1 MMKIIAGIARGI
13 PLNVPRGLKVRPTAG
28 RARKALFDSLG
39 DFSGKSVVDL
49 FAGSGA
55 LGLEAASRGAAQVS
69 FIEKEAKF
77 CRNIEDN
84 IAKIS
89 KAGCNC
95 QFEIHCH
102 DASRSEIV
110 AACAATPDIV
120 FADPPYPISGN
131 CFRRL
136 GSREP
141 FAKWLGDGIL
151 IWELPDSGDPDG
163 TFLQARYLRLLQ
175 RRKFGGTTFL
185 FATAMQ

>member
-13 PLNVPRGLKVRPTAG
+13 PLNVPRGIKVRPTAG

-55 LGLEAASRGAAQVS
+55 LGLEAASRGAARVS

-77 CRNIEDN
+77 CRNIAGN

-89 KAGCNC
+89 KAGCHC
-95 QFEIHCH
+95 QFETHCH
-102 DASRSEIV
+102 DASRPEIV
-110 AACAATPDIV
+110 AACTPPPDIV
-120 FADPPYPISGN
+120 FADPPYPISGD
-131 CFRRL
+131 CFKRL
-136 GSREP
+136 GNREQ
-141 FAKWLGDGIL
+141 FAQWLGDGIL

-163 TFLQARYLRLLQ
+163 SFLQSKYLRLLQ
-175 RRKFGGTTFL
+175 RRNFGGTNFL
-185 FATAMQ
+185 FATAR